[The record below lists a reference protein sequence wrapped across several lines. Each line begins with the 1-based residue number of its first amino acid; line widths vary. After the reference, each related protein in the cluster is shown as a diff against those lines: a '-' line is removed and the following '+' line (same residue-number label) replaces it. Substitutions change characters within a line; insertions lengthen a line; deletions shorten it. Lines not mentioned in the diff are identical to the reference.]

1 MGKGDKGKQEFMTGY
16 RPVVRAREG
25 RMLGIRQPLDGLI
38 VLVRSLMSRLAVFVI
53 VFLVAPVFSFAQQS
67 VDSNASAYIQNK
79 NAMNFADW
87 EGILFYCFFND
98 KKPTE
103 MLRTVCER
111 TSTNAK
117 FVAASSKIDFWI
129 AKDLVQLGVAA
140 VYKENLILLVE
151 LTGTRA
157 AISAT
162 VKAYT
167 QFTGPM
173 EANRESKEGTI
184 ERLTNMRQGDLI
196 LWERNLVAS
205 GIGEELVVAV
215 TQSIEVL
222 LKEFFADYLIAQK

>member
-1 MGKGDKGKQEFMTGY
+1 
-16 RPVVRAREG
+16 
-25 RMLGIRQPLDGLI
+25 
-38 VLVRSLMSRLAVFVI
+38 MSRLAVFVI

-87 EGILFYCFFND
+87 EGILFYCLFND
-98 KKPTE
+98 KLPTE

-117 FVAASSKIDFWI
+117 VLAASSKIDFWI
-129 AKDLVQLGVAA
+129 AKDLIQLGVEATS
-140 VYKENLILLVE
+140 KENLILLVE

-167 QFTGPM
+167 EFSGPIK
-173 EANRESKEGTI
+173 ANRESKEGTI
-184 ERLTNMRQGDLI
+184 ERRTNMRKGDLI

-205 GIGEELVVAV
+205 GKVEELIVAV
-215 TQSIEVL
+215 SQSIEVL
-222 LKEFFADYLIAQK
+222 LKEFFADYLNAQK

>member
-1 MGKGDKGKQEFMTGY
+1 LR
-16 RPVVRAREG
+16 RPLVPSR
-25 RMLGIRQPLDGLI
+25 IGLI
-38 VLVRSLMSRLAVFVI
+38 ILVRPLMSRLAVFVI

-87 EGILFYCFFND
+87 EGILFYCLFND
-98 KKPTE
+98 KLPTE

-117 FVAASSKIDFWI
+117 VLAASSKIDFWI
-129 AKDLVQLGVAA
+129 AKDLIQLGVEATS
-140 VYKENLILLVE
+140 KENLILLVE

-167 QFTGPM
+167 EFSGPIK
-173 EANRESKEGTI
+173 ANRESKEGTI
-184 ERLTNMRQGDLI
+184 ERRTNMRKGDLI

-205 GIGEELVVAV
+205 GKVEELIVAV
-215 TQSIEVL
+215 SQSIEVL
-222 LKEFFADYLIAQK
+222 LKEFFADYLNAQK